1 MSTPSNNENNTQ
13 QSSRTQSSLSP
24 SQAQSSRS
32 PTSPYVTSPRSATT
46 QGSTGSALWSP
57 RTDQT
62 GASSQVPSPTS
73 PGWNGQQQ
81 EIAGDIMGQL
91 DAMLG
96 PNNGGGNNGG
106 GN

>member
-1 MSTPSNNENNTQ
+1 MSAPSNNDNNTQ

-24 SQAQSSRS
+24 SHAQSSRS

-46 QGSTGSALWSP
+46 QGSAGSALWSP

-73 PGWNGQQQ
+73 PGWYGEQGAL
-81 EIAGDIMGQL
+81 AGDIEGQL
-91 DAMLG
+91 DTMM
-96 PNNGGGNNGG
+96 NNGGGNNGG